1 MSSPVTKVS
10 RLFGY
15 TRQNFYK
22 RLKEQEVLGHKSSQ
36 VLMHVLR
43 ERGMMPRL
51 GGRKLKHRMGL
62 QGLHYGRDRLF
73 DLLRRN
79 HLLIKPLRSYTKTT
93 YSKHWLKKYS
103 NLIKQKQVNSP
114 NQVWVSDITYIKT
127 DEGYNYL
134 SLVTDK
140 FSRKIVGYDL
150 SDSLKAEGAIRALQ
164 MAIRQRE
171 HQHELI
177 HHSDR
182 GLQYC
187 SHEYQQLLA
196 QHQIKPSMTEQDD
209 PYENALAERMNG
221 ILKAEFLLEDG
232 FPNNQLARLAI
243 VESIEIY
250 NTIRPHMSLNMRTPQ
265 QVHTSKDPKALE
277 ALGSLK

>member
-1 MSSPVTKVS
+1 VS

-22 RLKEQEVLGHKSSQ
+22 RIKEQFLKEDHSDRALDC
-36 VLMHVLR
+36 VLR
-43 ERGMMPRL
+43 ERAKMPRL
-51 GGRKLKHRMGL
+51 GTRKLKHRMAL
-62 QGLHYGRDRLF
+62 QGMNYGRDRLF
-73 DLLRRN
+73 DLLRNNR
-79 HLLIKPLRSYTKTT
+79 LLLKPLRSYTKTT

-103 NLIKQKQVNSP
+103 NLIKHKTVTAP
-114 NQVWVSDITYIKT
+114 NQVWVSDITYIRT

-150 SDSLKAEGAIRALQ
+150 SETLKAEGALRALQ
-164 MAIRQRE
+164 MAVKQSAP
-171 HQHELI
+171 QPDLI

-187 SHEYQQLLA
+187 SYEYQQLLNDNR
-196 QHQIKPSMTEQDD
+196 IKPSMTEQYD

-221 ILKAEFLLEDG
+221 ILKTEFLLESG
-232 FPNNQLARLAI
+232 FPNAQLAKLVIQEAI
-243 VESIEIY
+243 ETY
-250 NTIRPHMSLNMRTPQ
+250 NSLRPHLSLGMKTPTEIHQ
-265 QVHTSKDPKALE
+265 NKTPKIG
-277 ALGSLK
+277 ALGVLN